1 MKTLILILSFFTTT
15 NITCEE
21 TIKGSEIKSNTYTY
35 TNANPYL
42 KLKELDASLKTLKAT
57 FKQEI
62 YFKVADIKQNIEGEI
77 LFIKPEKLKLIH
89 KKPYNQI
96 IIIDSKKNI
105 EIIKPKDK
113 QIIRTSWEKWKNNL
127 EPRLKGLF
135 DFGNYS
141 SLENDSN
148 ITSKEEKDGYIIE
161 INSKKSDYKL
171 ILKLNKDFFPVE
183 SILDLKDTI
192 VKTIINEFEK
202 NIEIDPKE
210 FEFKNNDYEL
220 IEL

>member
-62 YFKVADIKQNIEGEI
+62 YFKIADIKQNVEGEI
-77 LFIKPEKLKLIH
+77 LFVKPEKLKLIH
-89 KKPYNQI
+89 KRPYNQI

-113 QIIRTSWEKWKNNL
+113 QIIRSSWEKWKNNL
-127 EPRLKGLF
+127 EVRLKGLF

-171 ILKLNKDFFPVE
+171 ILKLNKDFFPIK

-202 NIEIDPKE
+202 NIEINPKE